1 MLSNS
6 SNSDVLVPF
15 KNSVHSAR
23 YCAPSCMVG
32 MNLNFKLTKDK
43 TSFLEKKSIF
53 GHSSFYRTSILILSG
68 GKVVDKLFAADKLSV
83 GIDQSW
89 PLLVWRE

>member
-1 MLSNS
+1 MVEQRVSVGDWGFDGHVRDVEVERQNVSDAEGVVEELLRDTVLWNS

-32 MNLNFKLTKDK
+32 INLNFKLTKDK
-43 TSFLEKKSIF
+43 TSF
-53 GHSSFYRTSILILSG
+53 
-68 GKVVDKLFAADKLSV
+68 
-83 GIDQSW
+83 
-89 PLLVWRE
+89 